1 MRNLAF
7 IRLFHRTYFFN
18 MLFPFILYTIIDIK
32 ANNSYVYYIER
43 NLDNLINSNKFSEF
57 VNLNVSKDKCLDKEM
72 LFKDQMSSLRRTVF
86 FLITSRIRDA
96 KISWNRSGW
105 EQL

>member
-18 MLFPFILYTIIDIK
+18 IMFFSLILYTIIDIK
-32 ANNSYVYYIER
+32 ANNSYVYYTER

-57 VNLNVSKDKCLDKEM
+57 VNLNV
-72 LFKDQMSSLRRTVF
+72 
-86 FLITSRIRDA
+86 
-96 KISWNRSGW
+96 
-105 EQL
+105 